1 MPPERS
7 TAFANRQAAGRALA
21 AALLPLASSHPLV
34 LALPRGGVPV
44 AFEVAKALDA
54 EMDLLFVRKIGIP
67 GHEEYGVGAMVDGAD
82 PQVVLDENTIE
93 RLGIRT
99 EMIQA
104 IITRQR
110 AEIERQRHLYAG
122 GHQPPSLTGRAVIIV
137 DDGIAT
143 GGTMRAALRAVR
155 RNRPARLVLAVPV
168 APPETIALL
177 AGECDQIVCLLQPQ
191 PLYAVGA
198 YYRDFS
204 QVEDVDVIRLVTQ
217 ASNLRRQR
225 LTNRVGP
232 HSDTT

>member
-1 MPPERS
+1 MPSERN

-67 GHEEYGVGAMVDGAD
+67 GHEEYGVGAMVDGAA

-93 RLGIRT
+93 RLGIRP

-122 GHQPPSLTGRAVIIV
+122 SHQPPSLTGRVVIIV

-168 APPETIALL
+168 APPETITLL

-204 QVEDVDVIRLVTQ
+204 QVEDADVIRLVTQ
-217 ASNLRRQR
+217 ANSLRRQH
-225 LTNRVGP
+225 LTDRMGP
-232 HSDTT
+232 RSDTM